1 MLFIKIFQTGTG
13 DQYCR
18 ANILSLL
25 TIVIIFSLFDPFSQK
40 WNVGLEEGKNKRSD
54 GETRHLLRSVSLD
67 SVTFKIWSNWWL
79 FMVWGLIGV
88 ALYLLELSLE
98 VRYCKPVRLQTP
110 SSTTSSTSTPASSP
124 SSSPSQPPPLI
135 LTHQDANEDD
145 LLTSN
150 LQTSLLTVSPVAAEI
165 SSPNL
170 INEQRN
176 LNNDHITFG
185 EPPSQK
191 IAFVHCP
198 GLLLKRLNGCHLLTG
213 ERGKWAW
220 YASPADR
227 REPPPLI
234 GGLLNFSP
242 ISLLGVERNRKAKA
256 ALADWRFAEL
266 FIYF

>member
-67 SVTFKIWSNWWL
+67 SVTFKIWSYWWL

-110 SSTTSSTSTPASSP
+110 SSTTSSTSPPPSSP
-124 SSSPSQPPPLI
+124 SSSPSKITTTHPHPPGCQWGWYAHQQPTDQPPHSVPRGCRDIFPKL
-135 LTHQDANEDD
+135 D
-145 LLTSN
+145 
-150 LQTSLLTVSPVAAEI
+150 
-165 SSPNL
+165 
-170 INEQRN
+170 QR
-176 LNNDHITFG
+176 
-185 EPPSQK
+185 
-191 IAFVHCP
+191 
-198 GLLLKRLNGCHLLTG
+198 
-213 ERGKWAW
+213 
-220 YASPADR
+220 
-227 REPPPLI
+227 
-234 GGLLNFSP
+234 
-242 ISLLGVERNRKAKA
+242 AKKSK
-256 ALADWRFAEL
+256 
-266 FIYF
+266 